1 MQWVVLFFAGLCE
14 VLWAVAL
21 KYTEGFTRLYPSIV
35 TVFGMMASFLLLS
48 RVLRSLPLGIAYSVW
63 TGIGT
68 VGTVL
73 VGVLAH
79 ARRDDESGADALCR
93 LRCRGHRRTACTD
106 MRVTGK
112 IEWHCFC
119 KKEDER

>member
-14 VLWAVAL
+14 GLWAVAL

-48 RVLRSLPLGIAYSVW
+48 RALRTLPLGIAYSVW

-73 VGVLAH
+73 VGVLMLGETISLAQMLCVGCIVVGIVGL
-79 ARRDDESGADALCR
+79 RAL
-93 LRCRGHRRTACTD
+93 T
-106 MRVTGK
+106 
-112 IEWHCFC
+112 
-119 KKEDER
+119 

>member
-48 RVLRSLPLGIAYSVW
+48 RALRTLPLGIAYSVW

-73 VGVLAH
+73 VGVLMLG
-79 ARRDDESGADALCR
+79 E
-93 LRCRGHRRTACTD
+93 T
-106 MRVTGK
+106 
-112 IEWHCFC
+112 
-119 KKEDER
+119 

>member
-48 RVLRSLPLGIAYSVW
+48 RALRTLPLAIAYSVW

-68 VGTVL
+68 VL
-73 VGVLAH
+73 VGMFMLGETMSLAQMLCVGCIVVGIVGL
-79 ARRDDESGADALCR
+79 RAL
-93 LRCRGHRRTACTD
+93 T
-106 MRVTGK
+106 
-112 IEWHCFC
+112 
-119 KKEDER
+119 

>member
-48 RVLRSLPLGIAYSVW
+48 RALRTLPLGIAYSVW

-73 VGVLAH
+73 VGVLMLGETMSLAQMLCV
-79 ARRDDESGADALCR
+79 ACIVVGIVGLRAL
-93 LRCRGHRRTACTD
+93 T
-106 MRVTGK
+106 
-112 IEWHCFC
+112 
-119 KKEDER
+119 

>member
-48 RVLRSLPLGIAYSVW
+48 RVLR
-63 TGIGT
+63 
-68 VGTVL
+68 
-73 VGVLAH
+73 
-79 ARRDDESGADALCR
+79 
-93 LRCRGHRRTACTD
+93 
-106 MRVTGK
+106 
-112 IEWHCFC
+112 
-119 KKEDER
+119 

>member
-1 MQWVVLFFAGLCE
+1 MPFCLVGNGALSMILERGKKDAVGRPFFAGLCE

-48 RVLRSLPLGIAYSVW
+48 RALRTLPLGIAYSVW

-73 VGVLAH
+73 VGVLMLGETMSLAQMLCVGCIVVGIVGL
-79 ARRDDESGADALCR
+79 RAL
-93 LRCRGHRRTACTD
+93 T
-106 MRVTGK
+106 
-112 IEWHCFC
+112 
-119 KKEDER
+119 

>member
-48 RVLRSLPLGIAYSVW
+48 RALRTLPLGIAYSVW

-68 VGTVL
+68 VL
-73 VGVLAH
+73 VGVLMLGETMSLAQMLCVGCVVVGIVGL
-79 ARRDDESGADALCR
+79 RAL
-93 LRCRGHRRTACTD
+93 T
-106 MRVTGK
+106 
-112 IEWHCFC
+112 
-119 KKEDER
+119 

>member
-48 RVLRSLPLGIAYSVW
+48 RALRTLPLGIAYSVW

-73 VGVLAH
+73 VGVLMLGETMSLAQMLCVSCIVVGIVGL
-79 ARRDDESGADALCR
+79 RAL
-93 LRCRGHRRTACTD
+93 T
-106 MRVTGK
+106 
-112 IEWHCFC
+112 
-119 KKEDER
+119 

>member
-48 RVLRSLPLGIAYSVW
+48 RALRTLPLGIAYSVW

-68 VGTVL
+68 VL
-73 VGVLAH
+73 VGVLMLGETMSLAQMLCVGCIVVGIVGL
-79 ARRDDESGADALCR
+79 RAL
-93 LRCRGHRRTACTD
+93 T
-106 MRVTGK
+106 
-112 IEWHCFC
+112 
-119 KKEDER
+119 

>member
-48 RVLRSLPLGIAYSVW
+48 RALRTLPLAIAYSVW

-73 VGVLAH
+73 VGVFMLGETMSLAQMLCVGCFVVGIVGL
-79 ARRDDESGADALCR
+79 RAL
-93 LRCRGHRRTACTD
+93 T
-106 MRVTGK
+106 
-112 IEWHCFC
+112 
-119 KKEDER
+119 

>member
-68 VGTVL
+68 VL
-73 VGVLAH
+73 VGVLMLGETMSLAQMLCVGCIVVGI
-79 ARRDDESGADALCR
+79 AGLRAL
-93 LRCRGHRRTACTD
+93 T
-106 MRVTGK
+106 
-112 IEWHCFC
+112 
-119 KKEDER
+119 

>member
-48 RVLRSLPLGIAYSVW
+48 RALRTLPLGIAYSVW

-73 VGVLAH
+73 VGVLMLG
-79 ARRDDESGADALCR
+79 E
-93 LRCRGHRRTACTD
+93 TCTD

-112 IEWHCFC
+112 IEWHCFG